1 MECGGSAHTTP
12 STPDRPPTEPS
23 RWGAP
28 EAERKHE
35 DTSASPQGV
44 ARPPPAGTS
53 GRRQSTQIHPPQQ
66 PHPAPN
72 QTLGPEEGKEGG
84 GWSVEAVL
92 TPPQALQTGRRWN
105 LPLGSSRSGA
115 EARGHKCQPATQGV
129 ARPPPAGTSGRRQS
143 TQIHPPQQPR
153 PTPNQTLGPEEEKEG
168 GGWSVEAV
176 LTPPQALQTGR
187 RRSPPA
193 GKLPKRSGSTRTQVP
208 ARKASPVPP
217 PLGRADD
224 VSQPRSIPP
233 NNPTPRPTR
242 PWGLRRRRRVED
254 GVWRQCSHRPQHS
267 RQDADGALPP
277 GSSRSGAETRGHKC
291 QPATQGVARP
301 PPAGTSGRRQSAQI
315 HPPQQSHPT
324 PNQTLG
330 TEAGEE
336 GGGWSVEAVL
346 TPPLALQA
354 GPSKGGPVAS
364 LSSESARDE
373 AEE

>member
-12 STPDRPPTEPS
+12 STPDRPLKDLS

-35 DTSASPQGV
+35 DTSASP
-44 ARPPPAGTS
+44 
-53 GRRQSTQIHPPQQ
+53 
-66 PHPAPN
+66 
-72 QTLGPEEGKEGG
+72 
-84 GWSVEAVL
+84 
-92 TPPQALQTGRRWN
+92 
-105 LPLGSSRSGA
+105 
-115 EARGHKCQPATQGV
+115 
-129 ARPPPAGTSGRRQS
+129 
-143 TQIHPPQQPR
+143 
-153 PTPNQTLGPEEEKEG
+153 
-168 GGWSVEAV
+168 
-176 LTPPQALQTGR
+176 
-187 RRSPPA
+187 
-193 GKLPKRSGSTRTQVP
+193 
-208 ARKASPVPP
+208 
-217 PLGRADD
+217 
-224 VSQPRSIPP
+224 
-233 NNPTPRPTR
+233 
-242 PWGLRRRRRVED
+242 
-254 GVWRQCSHRPQHS
+254 
-267 RQDADGALPP
+267 
-277 GSSRSGAETRGHKC
+277 
-291 QPATQGVARP
+291 QGVARP